1 MRRDANGARDFFA
14 PMEIGEEVLTESLA
28 SHGCN
33 SVAGGAGTL
42 RLRSGQ
48 AGGLAGLD
56 CGVLLVLKGM
66 KLTVT
71 PSCGSAELLS
81 NRVGAFT
88 S

>member
-28 SHGCN
+28 SHRCN

-48 AGGLAGLD
+48 AGWS
-56 CGVLLVLKGM
+56 
-66 KLTVT
+66 KLWSTSGAQGYET
-71 PSCGSAELLS
+71 NGYAELWIS
-81 NRVGAFT
+81 
-88 S
+88 